1 MIVHIPKIGTRNPK
15 PVYSKRHTLYHDTT
29 HLQITSL
36 PYLKKKKLFLIK
48 IHDQVCGVNT
58 NRNVRIAFFS
68 EYHYYFYFML
78 HLDGL
83 VANNDIVEILK
94 QNMTG
99 YLFYFLLLYQYMY
112 YYYVNK
118 DKEPDLTIH

>member
-1 MIVHIPKIGTRNPK
+1 MIVYIQKIRAPNLNR
-15 PVYSKRHTLYHDTT
+15 VYSKRHTLYHDTT

-36 PYLKKKKLFLIK
+36 QDLIFLIFLFIIRDK
-48 IHDQVCGVNT
+48 VYGVNT
-58 NRNVRIAFFS
+58 NKNVRIVFIS

-83 VANNDIVEILK
+83 FAINDIVEILK

-99 YLFYFLLLYQYMY
+99 YLFYCYIS
-112 YYYVNK
+112 K
-118 DKEPDLTIH
+118 